1 MVGANRVVR
10 PPGPLGPGVRRPRS
24 GDAVLDRGLELLAPI
39 PSLDRLHPRIATVV
53 RGARVIL
60 TLAAARHD
68 PAYRR
73 AQRVALSLARLA
85 GAAILLVDRS
95 QETLA
100 DTPHHQGPFTPE
112 EARQLEKEHLAAFL
126 DAAAFASVDVAVW
139 APSLPLL
146 ESYYEETVSCTDVDL
161 AVLPDR
167 LERPKLIELVTGRC
181 IAEMAKSL
189 VPSIPVVRVSRGG
202 NLALL

>member
-1 MVGANRVVR
+1 MARA
-10 PPGPLGPGVRRPRS
+10 RS
-24 GDAVLDRGLELLAPI
+24 KNAVLDRGLELLAPV
-39 PSLDRLHPRIATVV
+39 PGLDRLYPRIATIV
-53 RGARVIL
+53 GKARVIL

-100 DTPHHQGPFTPE
+100 DTPHHEGPFTPD
-112 EARQLEKEHLAAFL
+112 EARQLEKDHLAAFL
-126 DAAAFASVDVAVW
+126 DAAAFAGVDVAVW
-139 APSLPLL
+139 VPSLPLL
-146 ESYYEETVSCTDVDL
+146 ESYYEETVSCNDVDL
-161 AVLPDR
+161 AVLPDQ

-189 VPSIPVVRVSRGG
+189 VPGIPVVRVSRAGG
-202 NLALL
+202 LALL